1 MMRMVRIAFTITPL
15 LAFAACQTPTSAD
28 STLNVDDFVTSTT
41 TPSTATAVAST
52 GRTYRV
58 VRGNNQP
65 DDILTYQYTTTFS
78 ITTTINS
85 NANDDSVSLTFP
97 VTITSASGKVEQ
109 AAGGIVTP
117 PTGGEV
123 EHYESVLL
131 ASSGSTISGVG
142 GGVTMTFQ
150 VWYSLPN
157 GTKEARITES
167 ISMKDSNSSPKTFA
181 KTVYVNVAQ

>member
-1 MMRMVRIAFTITPL
+1 MIRRVPFVLM
-15 LAFAACQTPTSAD
+15 LAALTATAGCQSPTSAS
-28 STLNVDDFVTSTT
+28 STLNVDDFVDASVS
-41 TPSTATAVAST
+41 PATATATPST

-65 DDILTYQYTTTFS
+65 DDVLPYQFTTTFT

-85 NANDDSVSLTFP
+85 KANADSVALTFP
-97 VTITSASGKVEQ
+97 VTITAASGKVEQ

-131 ASSGSTISGVG
+131 SSSGSTIAGVG
-142 GGVTMTFQ
+142 GGITMVFQ

-157 GTKEARITES
+157 GNKEARVTET
-167 ISMKDSNSSPKTFA
+167 ISMKDSTSSAKTFA
-181 KTVYVNVAQ
+181 KNVYVNIAP

>member
-1 MMRMVRIAFTITPL
+1 MMRLAQAAAAAVVL
-15 LAFAACQTPTSAD
+15 LMTAGCQSPTSAS
-28 STLNVDDFVTSTT
+28 STLNVDDFVDASV
-41 TPSTATAVAST
+41 PAQATASPST

-65 DDILTYQYTTTFS
+65 DDVLPFQFTSVFTVTTTV
-78 ITTTINS
+78 NS
-85 NANDDSVSLTFP
+85 NANAESVALTFP
-97 VTITSASGKVEQ
+97 VTITSVSGKVEQ

-131 ASSGSTISGVG
+131 SSSGSTIAGVG

-157 GTKEARITES
+157 GNREARVTES
-167 ISMKDSNSSPKTFA
+167 ISMKDSTSSA
-181 KTVYVNVAQ
+181 KTWAKDVHINIAP